1 MSSAIVCSDFNKV
14 RVSLGR
20 SKRSARGTSR
30 DFRVQ
35 RSTITETEKI
45 DGAIVTF
52 TYNLAS
58 MLYFMTYFTHQIQI
72 NRLLA

>member
-1 MSSAIVCSDFNKV
+1 M
-14 RVSLGR
+14 SLGR
-20 SKRSARGTSR
+20 NKRSVRGTSR

-58 MLYFMTYFTHQIQI
+58 KLYFK
-72 NRLLA
+72 